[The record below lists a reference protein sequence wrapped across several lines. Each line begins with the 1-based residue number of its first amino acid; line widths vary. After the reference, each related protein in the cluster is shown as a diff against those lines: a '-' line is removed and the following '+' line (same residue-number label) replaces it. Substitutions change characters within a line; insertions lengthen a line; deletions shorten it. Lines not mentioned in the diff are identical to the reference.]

1 LSSLP
6 WLGNVR
12 QLENFCRWITVMAT
26 GREVHI
32 SDLPAELQNQPS
44 GTSTDSEINWSLLLK
59 KWADKKLQSTLP
71 SSSGLLQEAL
81 PVFEKTII
89 EAALE
94 HTGGRKKD
102 ASLLLGWG
110 RNTLTRKMQELGM
123 DNPNPDD

>member
-1 LSSLP
+1 
-6 WLGNVR
+6 VR

-32 SDLPAELQNQPS
+32 PDLPAELQNQNLDTES
-44 GTSTDSEINWSLLLK
+44 DSEINWDLLLK
-59 KWADKKLQSTLP
+59 KWADKKLKTTLP
-71 SSSGLLQEAL
+71 ETSSLIQEAL

-89 EAALE
+89 EAALQ
-94 HTGGRKKD
+94 HTAGRKRD

-123 DNPNPDD
+123 DNEDSGD